1 MNTYY
6 YEIFQE
12 DRHYTD
18 RTLIS
23 RSAFS
28 GDDILIAKI
37 NQAIAQT
44 IVEHKMENKIE

>member
-1 MNTYY
+1 MNTYR

-18 RTLIS
+18 KTLIS
-23 RSAFS
+23 QSSFS

-44 IVEHKMENKIE
+44 ILEYKMENKIE